1 MKKIQLIFL
10 IAVLSVPLMGQKSS
24 IKKDIPDDI
33 KRSKVYQR
41 YQWFHQQRAYPFDTI
56 PQLQYQQAMR
66 SEISRMKNDANR
78 SASYAF
84 WEPIGPAGITP
95 LPLVNHWGEVSG
107 RVRAI
112 AIHPTDPLT
121 VYIGAACGGIWKTTD
136 GGISWQ
142 DIGAELESLSFGAI
156 AIDPSNPDIVYAGS
170 GEVSFLAGFIHFN
183 GKGLFKSTDA
193 GNSWSIITDGF
204 GDMTHFS
211 DIVVSNVNPN
221 LVFASLGSGGQAGTT
236 MPNEG
241 VWKST
246 DAGQTWTRLLD
257 VEDAFDLAF
266 HPTDTNKIFAGVG
279 GMNADAGFYISSDQG
294 VTWTQINAG
303 LQDPVTNARMQ
314 FDISLSNPDILY
326 CVIYELGQA
335 TFWSGTTRAY
345 KSVDGGNTWA
355 QISEGIPLGGKYA
368 TWMDQGFYDLCIAV
382 DPVDPDH
389 VFIGNIEL
397 HETVDGSIFSPVRPF
412 GGTAQFSLV
421 HPDYH
426 KLVFAPSNPDYLYI
440 GCDGGIYLSTDVGQ
454 TAESRNNGLEA
465 TQFYRIGCNPLNH
478 NSVIAGAQDNG
489 TVLTQDGGVSW
500 KLATSGDGMECFY
513 DYEDTTIVFAS
524 VQNGRL
530 TKSTDGGNTFNSF
543 IFNGL
548 GAWCAPFFMHASNH
562 LTLYTANKSVIRST
576 TGGVGGPGVWEV
588 IAENVAPTNIST
600 MAQSPVNSDHMI
612 LGSGGGTSPSGDS
625 IFVVMTSIDEGF
637 TWVDVS
643 ANIPG
648 EVRWISRVACDPV
661 DENTMYVVRCGLSP
675 GNKLYKSSDL
685 GVTWTNIS
693 SNLPDI
699 PCNDV
704 FIDPEDADQIF
715 LATDIGVYHTYNGGD
730 NWEYAGEGMP
740 FVPVFDFDYVKL
752 PSGGR
757 YLRAGT
763 HGRSIYE
770 LNLLLVNLNEPL
782 QSDIQAGKIDIDVRP
797 NPFTN
802 QTMIIYTAVEEGSS
816 TIEFYDSRGKMVD
829 QYSFGHQNKGPQQ
842 FIWNASALPAGVY
855 FMRIQS
861 GNRVGVSKVVRK
873 M

>member
-1 MKKIQLIFL
+1 MKKIQLLCL
-10 IAVLSVPLMGQKSS
+10 IAVISFPMMGQKSS
-24 IKKDIPDDI
+24 TKKDLPDDI

-41 YQWFHQQRAYPFDTI
+41 HQWFHQQRAYPFDTI
-56 PQLQYQQAMR
+56 PQQQYHQAMA
-66 SEISRMKNDANR
+66 SEIRRIKEDAAQ
-78 SASYAF
+78 SARYAF

-95 LPLVNHWGEVSG
+95 LPLVSHWGHVSG

-112 AIHPTDPLT
+112 AVHPTDPLT

-136 GGISWQ
+136 GGNTWQ
-142 DIGAELESLSFGAI
+142 DIGATLESLSFGAI
-156 AIDPSNPDIVYAGS
+156 AIDPSNPNVVYAGS
-170 GEVSFLAGFIHFN
+170 GEVSFLSGFIHFN

-193 GNSWSIITDGF
+193 GNSWTVITDGF

-211 DIVVSNVNPN
+211 DIVVSPFNSD
-221 LVFASLGSGGQAGTT
+221 LLFASLGSGGLAGAS

-241 VWKST
+241 VWKSA
-246 DAGQTWTRLLD
+246 DAGQTWTRVLD
-257 VEDAFDLAF
+257 VDDAYDLAF
-266 HPTDTNKIFAGVG
+266 HPTDTNKIFAAAG
-279 GMNADAGFYISSDQG
+279 GMNPDAGFYISSDQG
-294 VTWTQINAG
+294 ATWVQSNTG
-303 LQDPVTNARMQ
+303 LQDPTTNSRMQ
-314 FDISLSNPDILY
+314 FDLSISNPDLMY
-326 CVIYELGQA
+326 AVIYELGQ
-335 TFWSGTTRAY
+335 TTIWSGTTRAY
-345 KSVDGGNTWA
+345 KSLDGGANWQ

-368 TWMDQGFYDLCIAV
+368 TWMDQGFYDLCVAV

-397 HETVDGSIFSPVRPF
+397 HESEDGSVFSPVRPF

-440 GCDGGIYLSTDVGQ
+440 GCDGGIYLSTDAGQ
-454 TAESRNNGLEA
+454 AAESINSGLEV
-465 TQFYRIGCNPLNH
+465 TQFYRIGCNPKNY

-489 TVLTQDGGVSW
+489 TALTQDGGSTW
-500 KLATSGDGMECFY
+500 KLSTSGDGMECFY
-513 DYEDTTIVFAS
+513 DYEDTTIVYAS

-530 TKSTDGGNTFNSF
+530 TRSTDGGNTFNSF

-548 GAWCAPFFMHASNH
+548 GAWCAPFIMHPDDH
-562 LTLYTANKSVIRST
+562 MTLYTANKSVIRST
-576 TGGVGGPGVWEV
+576 TGGVGGPGAWEV
-588 IAENVAPTNIST
+588 IAENVATTNIST
-600 MAQSPVNSDHMI
+600 MAQSPVNPDHMV
-612 LGSGGGTSPSGDS
+612 LGSGGGTSPAGDS
-625 IFVVMTSIDEGF
+625 IFVVMTSLDEGF

-661 DENTMYVVRCGLSP
+661 EENTMYVVRSGFSP
-675 GNKLYKSSDL
+675 GNKVYKSADL

-693 SNLPDI
+693 GNIPDI
-699 PCNDV
+699 PCSDI
-704 FIDPEDADQIF
+704 FIDPEDNSQIF
-715 LATDIGVYHTYNGGD
+715 IANDLGVYHTYDGGE

-752 PSGGR
+752 PSGER

-770 LNLLLVNLNEPL
+770 LNLLLVNLAEPI
-782 QSDIQAGKIDIDVRP
+782 QPDIQAKGMDIGVSP

-802 QTMIIYTAVEEGSS
+802 QTTITFTQVEGDRPI
-816 TIEFYDSRGKMVD
+816 IEFYDSRGKMVD
-829 QYSFGHQNKGPQQ
+829 QYSFSNQNQGPQQ
-842 FIWNASALPAGVY
+842 FIWNGSGLPAGVY

-861 GNRVGVSKVVRK
+861 GDRVGVRKVLK
-873 M
+873 YK